1 MKEQFDDFQKFIKE
15 EFNRE
20 GEEIEQA
27 VRDNPEVSGIRADD
41 SLKEKL
47 DRKIEAYEE
56 ERRREL
62 ISMLSEEDR
71 EALALG
77 REMKVR
83 AAKKRKKF
91 WKRLGA
97 AAAVVALVLTM
108 GITGFGGPRRLVEV
122 LEQKFGGR
130 DINNITST
138 KDDNIVKLEESE
150 EEQAYQQIK
159 DAFNIEPV
167 RIVPISNAMVFK
179 QIDIDEYIQTAN
191 LIYDNNGKSISYI
204 INCSYV
210 DESFGL
216 DVEDEFLYAYDFP
229 LEQINVQIKAYAIH
243 GSESERYVA
252 QFEYKQI
259 HYRLV
264 ATLKKQDFELI
275 LQKMHFS

>member
-1 MKEQFDDFQKFIKE
+1 MKEQFDDFQNFIKE

-97 AAAVVALVLTM
+97 VAAVVALVLTM
-108 GITGFGGPRRLVEV
+108 GITGFGGPRRFVEV
-122 LEQKFGGR
+122 IRQAVGSREMVQIESDSDGTLKSGEDK
-130 DINNITST
+130 
-138 KDDNIVKLEESE
+138 EEK
-150 EEQAYQQIK
+150 AYQEVK
-159 DAFNIEPV
+159 ETFNIEPV
-167 RIVPISNAMVFK
+167 RIFPVSKDVIYK
-179 QIDIDEYIQTAN
+179 QIDIDEYMKTAC
-191 LIYDNNGKSISYI
+191 LIYEIDGRGASYF
-204 INCSYV
+204 INCSYA
-210 DESFGL
+210 DESLGV
-216 DVEDEFLYAYDFP
+216 DIEDELIQTYE
-229 LEQINVQIKAYAIH
+229 LELEKT
-243 GSESERYVA
+243 VA
-252 QFEYKQI
+252 QISEYVIPEEQAKRYI
-259 HYRLV
+259 ADFNFNEINYRLI
-264 ATLKKQDFELI
+264 ATTDREKFEEILKNLCFL
-275 LQKMHFS
+275 